1 MNKTEK
7 KVRSAAKRHGAFSA
21 GLIAIA
27 VAVTILFNL
36 LVTQLPGS
44 LKLFDLTN
52 SGIYNITDT
61 SMKIINAMSEDVKV
75 MVLADRLNVD
85 SRISRYLDK
94 YTGLSDHLILEYIDP
109 TVFPAVLNQYGAQA
123 GDVVV
128 RCEATDR
135 QHIFNLEEVVGYDEM
150 VYYYYGTKTETDFD
164 AEGLLTAA
172 VDGVLNT
179 AGHKVYTLHGHS
191 EIVMFEAVE
200 KLLEKSHIEVDYL
213 NLMTDGEIPADC
225 EMLIITAPLKDL
237 ADDELTKLREYL
249 AAGGQ
254 IIYSMDGSETSLP
267 NLEALCA
274 EYGIQI
280 QPGYAMDSGAYYQNN
295 PFLTFPKFITGT
307 DATGVIA
314 SNQMLM
320 MYMSRG
326 LTLVD
331 PARESITVKSFLD
344 TTEQGYLL
352 VENTPMNPGK
362 YSIGAVAT
370 EMVGDKKARLVVFG
384 SRSAQ
389 DTELTSAFGNLDNL
403 DFFVT
408 TVAAGFDDVSP
419 ISIPAVSLGE
429 PHNTIMRGGTLSLLI
444 VAVLPAV
451 VLLVGFLHWLRRRRL

>member
-94 YTGLSDHLILEYIDP
+94 YTGLSDHLILEHIDP

-150 VYYYYGTKTETDFD
+150 AYYYYGTKNETDFD

-419 ISIPAVSLGE
+419 ISIPAVSLSE